1 VSPLQ
6 LIFLIVSTVG
16 LLTALG
22 TVLAR
27 NLVHAALFLVA
38 FFFTIAC
45 QFVLLEA
52 EFLAAMQVLIYI
64 GAVSILLLF
73 GIMLTRNIQGDETTG
88 GHWAWKL
95 PAGIVALG
103 VLGVLLFGINA
114 ERGRPGQESWV
125 RISSRP
131 GGVNPRIG
139 GPASHALA
147 YSTSGQ
153 FIASADADGRVR
165 LWTIAGN
172 QRAVLHP
179 EGLAPSAVA
188 FSPDSSLVVS
198 ADDRGRVRAWQTLS
212 NRTILDRS
220 GGRPGSITSVAIS
233 PPQFEDE
240 GANLLVA
247 AGGRD
252 GIVRVWVGPEPVEL
266 DAHDGAVLA
275 MTFTPEGD
283 LVTAG
288 ADRRVVTWNLS
299 TGESTSIASSGDGQP
314 IGAVALSLVP
324 PPEPIASDPQGP
336 PPPPPPPPAAGGA
349 VGPLVAVASLVSG
362 TPGRW
367 DLRVL
372 NIPDRA
378 EVVAIERLSG
388 VPVAVS
394 LASDARRVAALV
406 LPAPQSSAEDAET
419 EGEAEA
425 VEAESQPIVRA
436 WSLDPEPDGADPV
449 EIALTGPVGPFA
461 QIAAGPQG
469 VRLAVAPED
478 GPIIFYDDRD
488 GAWTASGSPATTT
501 AAVIADMPRAVGLEL
516 MTRSVVPFEVAG
528 LMLTAALVGAIVL
541 ARQERRDAP
550 KLPEAVADRLASGR
564 PLPPSGLVGDP
575 EAVAAA
581 AGPSG
586 GPRSPARP
594 DSPGAVKRS
603 PLS

>member
-1 VSPLQ
+1 MSPLQ

-16 LLTALG
+16 LLSALG

-88 GHWAWKL
+88 GHWGWKL
-95 PAGIVALG
+95 PAGIVAFG

-125 RISSRP
+125 RITSRP

-139 GPASHALA
+139 GPESLALA
-147 YSTSGQ
+147 YSPTGQ

-165 LWTIAGN
+165 LWTIAGR
-172 QRAVLHP
+172 QRSALHL

-188 FSPDSSLVVS
+188 FSPDSSLIVA

-212 NRTILDRS
+212 NQTILDRS
-220 GGRPGSITSVAIS
+220 GGRPGSITSVAVS
-233 PPQFEDE
+233 PPRFEDE
-240 GANLLVA
+240 GTNLLVA
-247 AGGRD
+247 AGGSD
-252 GIVRVWVGPEPVEL
+252 GIVRVWVGPDPVEIE
-266 DAHDGAVLA
+266 AHKGAVLA
-275 MTFTPEGD
+275 MTFTPEGH
-283 LVTAG
+283 LITAG
-288 ADRRVVTWNLS
+288 NDRRVVTWDLS
-299 TGESTSIASSGDGQP
+299 TGSSTPIASSAEGRP
-314 IGAVALSLVP
+314 IGAVALGLVP
-324 PPEPIASDPQGP
+324 PAESVAFDPQGP

-349 VGPLVAVASLVSG
+349 SGPLVAVASLISG
-362 TPGRW
+362 KPGRW
-367 DLRVL
+367 DLRIL
-372 NIPDRA
+372 NLPDGA
-378 EVVAIERLSG
+378 EVAAIKGLTG

-406 LPAPQSSAEDAET
+406 LPGPRS
-419 EGEAEA
+419 EAEA
-425 VEAESQPIVRA
+425 EADEARPTVQVWP
-436 WSLDPEPDGADPV
+436 LDAEAAEVDPV
-449 EIALTGPVGPFA
+449 AVALPAPVGPFA
-461 QIAAGPQG
+461 QLVAGPQG
-469 VRLAVAPED
+469 IRLALAPED
-478 GPIIFYDDRD
+478 GPITFFDDRD
-488 GAWTASGSPATTT
+488 GEWIASVSPARTT
-501 AAVIADMPRAVGLEL
+501 ATVIADMPRAVGMEL

-550 KLPEAVADRLASGR
+550 KLPDSLAGRLASGR
-564 PLPPSGLVGDP
+564 PIPASGLTGDP
-575 EAVAAA
+575 EPAATA
-581 AGPSG
+581 SHAPGVSRAPVHSE
-586 GPRSPARP
+586 
-594 DSPGAVKRS
+594 SPGARS
-603 PLS
+603 PQ

>member
-1 VSPLQ
+1 MSPLQ

-73 GIMLTRNIQGDETTG
+73 GIMLTRNVQGDETTG

-95 PAGIVALG
+95 PAGLVALG

-114 ERGRPGQESWV
+114 ERGRPGQESWA
-125 RISSRP
+125 RIGSRP

-147 YSTSGQ
+147 YSASGQ
-153 FIASADADGRVR
+153 FVASADADGRVR

-220 GGRPGSITSVAIS
+220 GGRPGSITSVAVS
-233 PPQFEDE
+233 PPQFEDD

-275 MTFTPEGD
+275 MTFTPEGH
-283 LVTAG
+283 LITAG

-299 TGESTSIASSGDGQP
+299 TGESTSIASSGEGQP

-362 TPGRW
+362 SPGRW

-378 EVVAIERLSG
+378 EVVAVEGLRG
-388 VPVAVS
+388 VPIAVS

-406 LPAPQSSAEDAET
+406 LPAPGSDSADA
-419 EGEAEA
+419 EAEA
-425 VEAESQPIVRA
+425 DDAEIRPVIQV
-436 WSLDPEPDGADPV
+436 WSLDPESNGADPV

-469 VRLAVAPED
+469 IRLALAPE
-478 GPIIFYDDRD
+478 GRPITFYDDRD
-488 GAWTASGSPATTT
+488 GAWAASASPTTTT

-550 KLPEAVADRLASGR
+550 KLSEALADRLASGR
-564 PLPPSGLVGDP
+564 PLPPSGLAGDP
-575 EAVAAA
+575 EPAAA
-581 AGPSG
+581 PAGPPG
-586 GPRSPARP
+586 GSRPPARP
-594 DSPGAVKRS
+594 ESPGAATRS
-603 PLS
+603 PQS